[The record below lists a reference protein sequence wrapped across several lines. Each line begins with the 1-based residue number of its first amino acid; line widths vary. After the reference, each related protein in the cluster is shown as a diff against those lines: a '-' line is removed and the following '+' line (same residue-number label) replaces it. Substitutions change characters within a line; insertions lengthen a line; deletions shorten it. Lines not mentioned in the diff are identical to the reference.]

1 MFTIFYKKN
10 YSKNLVFKVVF
21 GNRVDVLNDFL
32 YNMEYLY
39 ILCIIIAQIY
49 LHIHSAIKT

>member
-1 MFTIFYKKN
+1 MFTIFYKKI
-10 YSKNLVFKVVF
+10 YSKNLVVKVVF
-21 GNRVDVLNDFL
+21 GDRVDVLNDFL